1 MAKQVET
8 TYGNALFE
16 LAIEE
21 GKIDDWYVE
30 VLELTSILKKN
41 KDLIELLNHPQV
53 DKLEKEKIIKN
64 IFEGKISNE
73 ILGLIV
79 MIMDKGHISKIVG
92 VFRYFI
98 KLVNEHKNIGVAKV
112 TSATVL
118 TEAQKSKIEN
128 RLIETTSYSRMEV
141 TYKVDESL
149 IGGLVIRIG
158 DRVVDSSI
166 KTKLETLSKTL
177 ANA

>member
-53 DKLEKEKIIKN
+53 DKLEKENKN
-64 IFEGKISNE
+64 G
-73 ILGLIV
+73 
-79 MIMDKGHISKIVG
+79 
-92 VFRYFI
+92 R
-98 KLVNEHKNIGVAKV
+98 
-112 TSATVL
+112 
-118 TEAQKSKIEN
+118 
-128 RLIETTSYSRMEV
+128 
-141 TYKVDESL
+141 
-149 IGGLVIRIG
+149 
-158 DRVVDSSI
+158 
-166 KTKLETLSKTL
+166 
-177 ANA
+177 

>member
-53 DKLEKEKIIKN
+53 DKLENEKIIKN

-98 KLVNEHKNIGVAKV
+98 KLVKEHKNIGVAKV

>member
-41 KDLIELLNHPQV
+41 KDLIELLNHPHV

-98 KLVNEHKNIGVAKV
+98 KLVKEHKNIGVAKV

>member
-98 KLVNEHKNIGVAKV
+98 KLVKEHKNIGVAKV

-118 TEAQKSKIEN
+118 TETQKSKIEN

>member
-98 KLVNEHKNIGVAKV
+98 KLVKEHKNIGVAKV

>member
-64 IFEGKISNE
+64 IFERKISNE

-98 KLVNEHKNIGVAKV
+98 KLVKEHKNIGVAKV

>member
-98 KLVNEHKNIGVAKV
+98 KLVKEHKNIGVAKV

-149 IGGLVIRIG
+149 IGGLAIRIG